1 MSSSQGYP
9 LPHRLSFINRPTI
22 RPVAHRTHTFLS
34 FFLSFLSG
42 DPLWFCTP
50 TTFLFRSLTLF
61 IGLSIVNLA
70 GPLPL
75 RQMSP
80 PVVDRR
86 VALSARIGI
95 GRLWCWSSVSSL
107 SLICMEICVEKIF
120 ETDILKIC
128 WNGNL
133 LATLVALL
141 ASFIDELRPTI
152 NTIYHTIY
160 MHIYMCVCLW
170 IILGC
175 ALIYALDRIRLA

>member
-34 FFLSFLSG
+34 FISFWGPSLILHPDYFSFQKFDTFYWAEYCKLSWASASATNEPARG
-42 DPLWFCTP
+42 RPPRRIVCSDKA
-50 TTFLFRSLTLF
+50 R
-61 IGLSIVNLA
+61 IG
-70 GPLPL
+70 
-75 RQMSP
+75 
-80 PVVDRR
+80 
-86 VALSARIGI
+86 IGI

-152 NTIYHTIY
+152 NTYI
-160 MHIYMCVCLW
+160 HICMCVCLW